1 MQSVYKIKI
10 TLLNTEKDKTKETQ
24 KFNLHYV
31 NKIDLRG
38 KKRIKSLKIHIILSQ
53 INHAGLFLK

>member
-38 KKRIKSLKIHIILSQ
+38 KKRIKSLKIHIKETYK
-53 INHAGLFLK
+53 NKKF